1 MEERLQKI
9 LSAAGV
15 CSRRTA
21 EEYIAAGR
29 VTINGRTAALGEKA
43 DPQRDDIRLD
53 GKPVRPAGAHTYLML
68 YKPRGYV
75 TTLSDERGRRT
86 VAQLVSGCGARVWPV
101 GRLDLDSECLLV
113 MTNDGADTNRLIH
126 PRHALEKE
134 YWVWVS
140 GDLARALPHLRGPM
154 ELDGVPLAPAKV
166 TERGANCLSIVIHE
180 GKNRQVRRMCA
191 QAGLTVKTLRR
202 VREGPIFLGDL
213 PVGRWRP
220 LANTEVA
227 WFRELLL

>member
-1 MEERLQKI
+1 
-9 LSAAGV
+9 
-15 CSRRTA
+15 
-21 EEYIAAGR
+21 
-29 VTINGRTAALGEKA
+29 
-43 DPQRDDIRLD
+43 
-53 GKPVRPAGAHTYLML
+53 
-68 YKPRGYV
+68 
-75 TTLSDERGRRT
+75 
-86 VAQLVSGCGARVWPV
+86 
-101 GRLDLDSECLLV
+101 
-113 MTNDGADTNRLIH
+113 MTNDGAVTNRLIH
-126 PRHALEKE
+126 PRHAVEKE

-227 WFRELLL
+227 WFRKLLL